1 MQFVRE
7 GIIIGPVFLHYYG
20 LIIMMGVLAGVS
32 LAMYVGK
39 KRGYTSDDYWDMLPW
54 MLIPG
59 ILGARLWHVLM
70 PSVSSGLTF
79 SWYLQHPGEIL
90 AVWKGGL
97 GIPGGVLGGAFGIW
111 LFCKRKKYSYAD
123 FMDTI
128 AVGLPLGQAI
138 GRWGN
143 YVNQELYGRPSNLP
157 WAITIDPAY
166 RVPEYADVAKYHPL
180 FLYESL
186 YNLLVCF
193 CLYQLDRSKKV
204 HLKKGSLF
212 LIYLIAYPVGRFFL
226 EFLRLDTAQVGGIN
240 MNQVVMAVTAIVSAI
255 VLFIR
260 ERSEKKKQDV
270 NR

>member
-20 LIIMMGVLAGVS
+20 LIIMLGVLAGLG
-32 LAMYVGK
+32 LAMKVGK
-39 KRGYTSDDYWDMLPW
+39 KRGYTPDDYWDMLPW
-54 MLIPG
+54 MLILG

-70 PSVSSGLTF
+70 PSRSSGLTF

-97 GIPGGVLGGAFGIW
+97 GIPGGILGGCLGIW
-111 LFCKRKKYSYAD
+111 IFCKRKKYPFAD

-128 AVGLPLGQAI
+128 APGLPLGQAI

-143 YVNQELYGRPSNLP
+143 YVNQELYGRPTTLP
-157 WAITIDPAY
+157 WAIRIDPAY
-166 RVPEYADVAKYHPL
+166 RIPEYANAATYHPL

-186 YNLLVCF
+186 YNLLLCF
-193 CLYQLDRSKKV
+193 ILYRLDQSKKV
-204 HLKKGSLF
+204 KLKQGSLF

-240 MNQVVMAVTAIVSAI
+240 MNQVIMAATAIISAI
-255 VLFIR
+255 VLIKR
-260 ERSEKKKQDV
+260 ENNGK
-270 NR
+270 